1 MKEQLKKA
9 EERMGRRIDH
19 LCKEYSE
26 IRAGRANPAVLD
38 KVKVDYY
45 GAPTPVNQLA
55 AVSVTEARTL
65 TIQPWDTSI
74 LRQIEKAIQ
83 KSDIGINPNND
94 GKVIRMQFPPLTED
108 RRKDIVKDVQ
118 KLAEETKVQIR
129 NVRRETIEK
138 LKAMKKASEL
148 TEDDLKQGRFNS
160 SLSVDSAVRL
170 SLMFQYFTGARSLRQ
185 FAYDF
190 KGNSLVETM
199 VILLSQAIQELSRP
213 IDAIKHQAKTVTVG
227 ISRSEELA
235 TGPVFEALQ
244 ELSITPDDLPYRDLV
259 FLRALNTTIDQ
270 VLGSTLYE
278 VDGLNALNEVTEDTR
293 IKVVHKTGISRDLR
307 SRSEHNSPLV
317 GTKQWVTNNRR
328 SYVGHG
334 RNDNRPM
341 LITPVIRTGRV
352 DHLALLHLRFKTDLP
367 LASRVEV
374 IKNLTN
380 RYGDLVSQVEETN
393 IIWRDEFLNMLSVE
407 ELATLRAA
415 VLAEM
420 IIARMNAKEA
430 GR

>member
-19 LCKEYSE
+19 LYKEYSE

-148 TEDDLKQGRFNS
+148 TEDDLKQGEKKTQELTDKFTKK
-160 SLSVDSAVRL
+160 VDS
-170 SLMFQYFTGARSLRQ
+170 
-185 FAYDF
+185 
-190 KGNSLVETM
+190 
-199 VILLSQAIQELSRP
+199 
-213 IDAIKHQAKTVTVG
+213 
-227 ISRSEELA
+227 ISA
-235 TGPVFEALQ
+235 
-244 ELSITPDDLPYRDLV
+244 D
-259 FLRALNTTIDQ
+259 
-270 VLGSTLYE
+270 
-278 VDGLNALNEVTEDTR
+278 
-293 IKVVHKTGISRDLR
+293 
-307 SRSEHNSPLV
+307 
-317 GTKQWVTNNRR
+317 KQKEI
-328 SYVGHG
+328 
-334 RNDNRPM
+334 M
-341 LITPVIRTGRV
+341 
-352 DHLALLHLRFKTDLP
+352 
-367 LASRVEV
+367 
-374 IKNLTN
+374 
-380 RYGDLVSQVEETN
+380 
-393 IIWRDEFLNMLSVE
+393 
-407 ELATLRAA
+407 
-415 VLAEM
+415 EM
-420 IIARMNAKEA
+420 
-430 GR
+430 